1 MEATEL
7 VDVLL
12 AGTTLPGA
20 DLDRAVEGLVKLS
33 GITPEQARIL
43 VTSGKPRLV
52 KRNLTPEAG
61 ENLMDR
67 MAAMGIKTIM
77 RPATGPHNAPPAPRT
92 QAPPPQPFAASAPA
106 APTVRKTPKA
116 DELPRTAAGLER
128 AARAV
133 APVVRPEP
141 ADEERNPYA
150 PPRASLERERAAAG
164 EWRERGRVTPA
175 GHGLKW
181 IRDAWALFRSRPGT
195 WCAVMLLY
203 GLCIVLLSLIPLLGA
218 LATIFLAPVFAGGIA
233 LTAHE
238 QSEGGEIGVGGLF
251 RGFGPRFG
259 GLALLGFFLLLFE
272 LALGVVALAV
282 IGGPILFAAMS
293 GNFDPAIL
301 EPAAGRIIALA
312 PLYVLGLV
320 PLMLALFFAPTLV
333 AAGGHAAGQA
343 MRAGI
348 GAGLRNW
355 KAGLVNFIGLVGF
368 GIGVG
373 LVFGVASA
381 LLGALAGRENAALF
395 VLVFMVIGFLLW
407 LPVGAT
413 LTLMSYTATR
423 DIFYDED

>member
-1 MEATEL
+1 MDSMEM

-12 AGTTLPGA
+12 AGTLLPDA
-20 DLDRAVEGLVKLS
+20 DPDRAVEALVRLS
-33 GITPEQARIL
+33 GITPDQARIL

-61 ENLMDR
+61 RNLMER
-67 MAAMGIKTIM
+67 LGAMGIKTVM
-77 RPATGPHNAPPAPRT
+77 RPATGPHNTVPAPASPRQAAPAPPPAPK
-92 QAPPPQPFAASAPA
+92 P
-106 APTVRKTPKA
+106 
-116 DELPRTAAGLER
+116 DELPRTAAGPER
-128 AARAV
+128 AARSAMP
-133 APVVRPEP
+133 APRPESE
-141 ADEERNPYA
+141 AGEHNPYA
-150 PPRASLERERAAAG
+150 PPRATLARERAAAG

-181 IRDAWALFRSRPGT
+181 IRDAWALFRSRPAT
-195 WCAVMLLY
+195 WCGVMLLY

-218 LATIFLAPVFAGGIA
+218 LVTIFLAPVFSGGIA

-238 QSEGGEIGVGGLF
+238 QSEGGEIGMGGLF

-259 GLALLGFFLLLFE
+259 GLALVGFFLLLVE
-272 LALGVVALAV
+272 LALGVVALAI

-293 GNFDPAIL
+293 GNLDPAIL
-301 EPAAGRIIALA
+301 QPAAGRIIALV

-320 PLMLALFFAPTLV
+320 PVMLALFFAPTLV
-333 AAGGHAAGQA
+333 AAGGHGAGQA

-348 GAGLRNW
+348 GAGVRNW

-373 LVFGVASA
+373 LAFGVVSA
-381 LLGALAGRENAALF
+381 LLGALVGGENAPIF
-395 VLVFMVIGFLLW
+395 VAVFMVIGLFLW
-407 LPVGAT
+407 LPVGAV

-423 DIFYDED
+423 DIFYDGDDER

>member
-61 ENLMDR
+61 ENLRDR

-92 QAPPPQPFAASAPA
+92 QAPPQQPFASSAPA
-106 APTVRKTPKA
+106 TSTARKTPKA
-116 DELPRTAAGLER
+116 DELPRTAAGTER
-128 AARAV
+128 AA
-133 APVVRPEP
+133 
-141 ADEERNPYA
+141 
-150 PPRASLERERAAAG
+150 RAAAG

-301 EPAAGRIIALA
+301 QPAAGRIIALA